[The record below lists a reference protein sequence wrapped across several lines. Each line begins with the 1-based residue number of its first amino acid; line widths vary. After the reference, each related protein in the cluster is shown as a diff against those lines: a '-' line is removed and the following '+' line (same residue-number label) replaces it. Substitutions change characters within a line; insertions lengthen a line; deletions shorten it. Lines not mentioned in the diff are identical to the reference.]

1 MTVWQLVR
9 TLSWKMLCG
18 QVRPGA
24 PVVREWGPWDDVGGR
39 PHYKEV
45 HFTDCKRSRQV
56 PCPHPDPSAL
66 NHQMYMVHG
75 EGPEVDVLA
84 MD

>member
-1 MTVWQLVR
+1 
-9 TLSWKMLCG
+9 
-18 QVRPGA
+18 
-24 PVVREWGPWDDVGGR
+24 VGGR

-66 NHQMYMVHG
+66 NHQMYMAYG

-84 MD
+84 LD